1 MGQKYEAGMKMFDF
15 TFNSPWNE
23 NLDFY
28 QETEGRPC
36 VLMFLRYYGCST
48 CQLEMHRLIQDYPK
62 FAAKGAKVFVVLQ
75 SEPETL
81 REQSAENYFPYTII
95 CDPKQE
101 LYQAC
106 EIGSNPH
113 PEIRSAELEKRVQEA
128 RALGIRHG
136 KNEGNEAQSPATFV
150 LAGDQT
156 IRYAWYGVE
165 SIDVPANEEL
175 LNLL

>member
-1 MGQKYEAGMKMFDF
+1 
-15 TFNSPWNE
+15 
-23 NLDFY
+23 
-28 QETEGRPC
+28 
-36 VLMFLRYYGCST
+36 MFLRYYGCST

-81 REQSAENYFPYTII
+81 REQSAEDYFPYTII

-113 PEIRSAELEKRVQEA
+113 PDIRSAELEKRVQEA